1 MAKRRWFR
9 FYAVGA
15 AGMVVQ
21 TGVFAAL
28 APLLYPHYLVATGIA
43 VEMAVLHNF
52 LWHRRWT
59 WADRREVRVVRQ
71 MVEFNL
77 TTGLMS
83 LVANLVLM
91 RVLVGLVHL
100 RPLVANL
107 LAIACCS
114 VVTFVISDRVVFARW
129 QTLRGRS
136 RLSASVRPA
145 S

>member
-9 FYAVGA
+9 FYTVGA
-15 AGMVVQ
+15 AGIVVQ

-52 LWHRRWT
+52 FWHQRWT
-59 WADRREVRVVRQ
+59 WADRREARVVRQ
-71 MVEFNL
+71 MVQFNL

-100 RPLVANL
+100 HPLVANL
-107 LAIACCS
+107 LTIAICS
-114 VVTFVISDRVVFARW
+114 VATFVISDRVVFAR
-129 QTLRGRS
+129 LRPIRPGLARWRS
-136 RLSASVRPA
+136 
-145 S
+145 